1 MVAQFDGGTITSNA
15 GALLLGQVDPG
26 LGLMRRFARCF
37 TDRRDPRYVEHSVE
51 TLVGQ
56 RVFGLVLGYEDLNDH
71 DELRKDPVF
80 AVLAGKLKPVLRT
93 DCEPVAGKSTLNRL
107 EHKPKRDAARHHK
120 IDCNADEVDA
130 FLADV
135 FVEAAGASAAAD
147 RDRCRRDRHPA
158 ARPSG
163 GPVLPRLLRQ
173 LARRI
178 LPL

>member
-1 MVAQFDGGTITSNA
+1 LRGASLIDVTRATSSK
-15 GALLLGQVDPG
+15 AL
-26 LGLMRRFARCF
+26 RRWSGSAFSDWCA
-37 TDRRDPRYVEHSVE
+37 
-51 TLVGQ
+51 
-56 RVFGLVLGYEDLNDH
+56 GYEDLNNH

-163 GPVLPRLLRQ
+163 GPVLPQLLRQ